1 MEYGKI
7 IVKGDIYMK
16 CYLYGLGDTGE
27 MYRVVYYRYLTD
39 REISFRGLAAEAEF
53 MTTANPSIKEV
64 YAIFDRRGLYWDY
77 IEAVKKNSIES
88 WQVFK
93 CILQYEGMKIL
104 G

>member
-1 MEYGKI
+1 
-7 IVKGDIYMK
+7 MK
-16 CYLYGLGDTGE
+16 CYLYGLGDARE
-27 MYRVVYYRYLTD
+27 MYRVVHYRYLTD

-53 MTTANPSIKEV
+53 MMAVNPSIKEV

-77 IEAVKKNSIES
+77 MEAIKKNSIES

-93 CILQYEGMKIL
+93 SILEYEGMKII